1 LLSSISVVIPAYNE
15 EKRLPASL
23 EQVSEYL
30 RGKGGIAAEILVIND
45 GSRDATRDLSQALAR
60 RLEGNGLDIR
70 VLDNPGN
77 RGKGYSVRH
86 GMLEARHDWVLFTD
100 ADLSAPIEECDRLI
114 DAVDGGQYDV
124 AIGSRALDRSLIGVH
139 QSGFRESMGRF
150 FNLMV
155 RLGAGLS
162 LHDTQCGFKLF
173 SRQAVQ
179 AIFPSQQVER
189 FGFDVEILYLAQ
201 KFGLRVAEVPV
212 RWNHCEGTT
221 VGMLS
226 GADAFLDVWRVRR
239 NDWLGKYNH
248 HRPLP
253 SDDETTPD

>member
-1 LLSSISVVIPAYNE
+1 MLSSISVVIPAYNE
-15 EKRLPASL
+15 EKRLPVGL
-23 EQVSEYL
+23 ERVSEYL
-30 RGKGGIAAEILVIND
+30 LGKGNTPAEILVVND
-45 GSRDATRDLSQALAR
+45 GSTDATGDVARSLAQ
-60 RLEGNGLDIR
+60 RLERDGTSIR

-86 GMLEARHDWVLFTD
+86 GMIKARHDWVLFTD

-114 DAVDGGQYDV
+114 DALDGGPYDV

-139 QSGFRESMGRF
+139 QSGFRESMGRC

-155 RLGAGLS
+155 RLGAGLPFQ
-162 LHDTQCGFKLF
+162 DTQCGFKLF
-173 SRQAVQ
+173 SRRAAR
-179 AIFPSQQVER
+179 AIFPRQQLER

-201 KFGLRVAEVPV
+201 KLGFQVAEVPV
-212 RWNHCEGTT
+212 RWNHCEGTK

-248 HRPLP
+248 HHPP
-253 SDDETTPD
+253 PKE

>member
-15 EKRLPASL
+15 EKRLPGNL
-23 EQVSEYL
+23 EQVSDYL
-30 RGKGGIAAEILVIND
+30 RRKGGLPAEILVVND
-45 GSRDATRDLSQALAR
+45 GSTDSTREVAQNLAR
-60 RLEGNGLDIR
+60 RLEAHGSFIR

-86 GMLEARHDWVLFTD
+86 GMLAAQYDWVLFTD
-100 ADLSAPIEECDRLI
+100 ADLSAPIEECDRLTG
-114 DAVDGGQYDV
+114 ALDGGEYDI

-155 RLGAGLS
+155 RLGAGLPF
-162 LHDTQCGFKLF
+162 HDTQCGFKLF
-173 SRQAVQ
+173 SRRAVR
-179 AIFPSQQVER
+179 AIFPCQQLER
-189 FGFDVEILYLAQ
+189 FGFDVEILYLAH

-212 RWNHCEGTT
+212 RWNHCEGTK
-221 VGMLS
+221 VSMLS

-239 NDWLGKYNH
+239 YDWIGKYNDH
-248 HRPLP
+248 HPLN
-253 SDDETTPD
+253 EG